1 MTMRLLRFVLCIH
14 AYRDRRR
21 RNPLNDN
28 LHTSKNGFISHKVR
42 KIIRLWQVA
51 ADKEPNG
58 WPQADTLEGGHLD
71 ELGIIPPR

>member
-1 MTMRLLRFVLCIH
+1 MVSF
-14 AYRDRRR
+14 
-21 RNPLNDN
+21 
-28 LHTSKNGFISHKVR
+28 
-42 KIIRLWQVA
+42 A